1 MKNSKVLSFPK
12 SKQTK
17 PEWLLKM
24 KNLRKGY
31 YISIVLSL
39 VSVVA
44 SLALILFIVL
54 KLNNAF

>member
-1 MKNSKVLSFPK
+1 MKNSKVLNFPK